1 MTVAE
6 WTLLGAVL
14 LYLLTLAPVKPLGY
28 RTFDNANPR
37 NPEFYTPGIRTRA
50 LGAHLNGIETF
61 PFFAAAVLLAEF
73 RHMPQSRIDI
83 LAAAFLAV
91 RFAFVLAYLGNRPTL
106 RSLLWNLGFFVNVA
120 IFLMPWWW
128 PAFGNRL

>member
-83 LAAAFLAV
+83 LAVAFLAV

>member
-37 NPEFYTPGIRTRA
+37 NPEFYTPGLRTRA

-73 RHMPQSRIDI
+73 RHMPQPRIDG
-83 LAAAFLAV
+83 LALAFLVV

-106 RSLLWNLGFFVNVA
+106 RTLLWNLGFFVNVA

-128 PAFGNRL
+128 PAFGDRF

>member
-1 MTVAE
+1 MTIAE

-37 NPEFYTPGIRTRA
+37 NPGFYTPGIRSRA

-73 RHMPQSRIDI
+73 RHQPQHWIDV
-83 LAAAFLAV
+83 LALAFLAV

-106 RSLLWNLGFFVNVA
+106 RTLLWNLGFFVNLA

>member
-1 MTVAE
+1 MTIAE

-83 LAAAFLAV
+83 LAVAFLAV

-106 RSLLWNLGFFVNVA
+106 RTLLWNLGFFVNVA

-128 PAFGNRL
+128 PAFGSRL

>member
-50 LGAHLNGIETF
+50 LGAHINGIETF

-73 RHMPQSRIDI
+73 RHQPQHWIDV
-83 LAAAFLAV
+83 LAVTFLAV

-106 RSLLWNLGFFVNVA
+106 RTLLWNLGFFVNLA

-128 PAFGNRL
+128 PAFGHRL

>member
-37 NPEFYTPGIRTRA
+37 NPEFYTPGIRSRA

-83 LAAAFLAV
+83 LAVAFLAV

-128 PAFGNRL
+128 PAYGGL